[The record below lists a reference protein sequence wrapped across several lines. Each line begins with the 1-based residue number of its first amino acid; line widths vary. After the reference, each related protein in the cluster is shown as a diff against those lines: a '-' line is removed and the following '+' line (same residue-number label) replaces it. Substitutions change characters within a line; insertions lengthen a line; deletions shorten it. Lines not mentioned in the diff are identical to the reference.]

1 MINTDRYAVHRHL
14 AHIMDTR
21 LALLKHAPQQIIL
34 AGADGDGG
42 RSLLAARFP
51 QSRFREY
58 DPRPDFLD
66 DAAAVRKT
74 GLLAKWTG
82 KTVVQHCQSIAE
94 PLGEPADMLWA
105 NLSLLTETA
114 PVAVFENWASALKNG
129 GLLFFSHLGG
139 DSLADIRTLL
149 AENQISCP
157 APTLLD
163 MHDLGDML
171 FHHGFYDPVMDTE
184 KLVLTYRSA
193 EALLQDLSTLG
204 AWQALQCDNPAA
216 AENLIRQTW
225 QQGGLR
231 QITLE
236 TVFGHAVKKADL
248 AANEQ
253 EIRFIPRAE
262 KKSS

>member
-1 MINTDRYAVHRHL
+1 MNTDRYAVHRHL
-14 AHIMDTR
+14 AQIMDTR
-21 LALLKHAPQQIIL
+21 LALLKHAPRQIIL
-34 AGADGDGG
+34 AGADGDSG

-51 QSRFREY
+51 HARLREY
-58 DPRPDFLD
+58 DPRQDFLD
-66 DAAAVRKT
+66 DAAAVRTT
-74 GLLAKWTG
+74 GLLAKLTG
-82 KTVVQHCQSIAE
+82 KSVVQQCQSIAA
-94 PLGEPADMLWA
+94 PMGEPAEMLWA
-105 NLSLLTETA
+105 NLSLLTEAA
-114 PVAVFENWASALKNG
+114 PVAVFENWAGALKNG

-139 DSLADIRTLL
+139 DSFADLRRLL
-149 AENQISCP
+149 AHHQITCP

-184 KLVLTYRSA
+184 KLVLSYRSA
-193 EALLQDLSTLG
+193 DALLQDLTTVG

-216 AENLIRQTW
+216 AEALIREAW
-225 QQGGLR
+225 QQGALR
-231 QITLE
+231 EITLE

-262 KKSS
+262 R